1 MHFYDAPRR
10 LIEYLLYAAGE
21 GDGFAEDVDVVHF
34 FVPIG
39 KGTVLRIFR
48 LQNDMIVVE
57 TDTFQR
63 CLVVDQ
69 NGGDLS
75 AFNGVLLTDIDDVA
89 VEDTGIDHAVTLAA
103 ECEIGVNMLRY
114 VNVALVVLGGED
126 GYERQGGG

>member
-1 MHFYDAPRR
+1 MHFYDALRR

-21 GDGFAEDVDVVHF
+21 SDRLTEDVDVVHF

-48 LQNDMIVVE
+48 LQDDVIVVE
-57 TDTFQR
+57 TDTLQR
-63 CLVVDQ
+63 RLVVDQ

-75 AFNGVLLTDIDDVA
+75 AFNGVLLTDIYNVA
-89 VEDTGIDHAVTLAA
+89 VEDTGIDHAVALAA
-103 ECEIGVNMLRY
+103 ECEIGVDMFRH

-126 GYERQGGG
+126 GYERQAGR